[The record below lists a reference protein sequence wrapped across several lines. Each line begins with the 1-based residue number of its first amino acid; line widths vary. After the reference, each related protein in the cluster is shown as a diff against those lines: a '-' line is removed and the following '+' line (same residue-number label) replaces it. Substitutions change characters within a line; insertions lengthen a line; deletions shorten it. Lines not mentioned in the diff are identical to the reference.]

1 MASNEREDMKTCSK
15 CKVEKETVEF
25 YKDKSR
31 NDGLSYICKECDSK
45 KAKNWN
51 SKEGSAEKRRQYE
64 QKRYWSNPEK
74 AREKNRKYKR
84 ENPEATRLGQKKYYN
99 ENKEDQLAKSK
110 IYREENPGYFA
121 AATRKRTARKKGLT
135 PEMNKAELVEI
146 ESMYMYNQIMPG
158 DWHVDHIQ
166 PLAAGGLHH
175 PSNLQVLS
183 KFDNLSKGAKW
194 DT

>member
-25 YKDKSR
+25 SKDKSR
-31 NDGLSYICKECDSK
+31 NDGLSRICKGCDSK
-45 KAKNWN
+45 KKKKW
-51 SKEGSAEKRRQYE
+51 SMKEGSREKSRASARC
-64 QKRYWSNPEK
+64 RYWMNPEK
-74 AREKNRKYKR
+74 CREKKRVYRKENRGLF
-84 ENPEATRLGQKKYYN
+84 NAINKK
-99 ENKEDQLAKSK
+99 NK
-110 IYREENPGYFA
+110 
-121 AATRKRTARKKGLT
+121 ARKKGLT

-158 DWHVDHIQ
+158 DWHVDHIK

-183 KFDNLSKGAKW
+183 KFDNLTKGAKW
-194 DT
+194 DM